1 MREFALLT
9 NLSTF
14 QVQLP
19 INIARSKAQSS
30 KRRAKRNDAGGV
42 ASVAAGPEDGLVAPA
57 EEAPVPSNIPTVACA
72 LPLTLE
78 IFPDGL

>member
-9 NLSTF
+9 NLSTY

-19 INIARSKAQSS
+19 INIARSKAQSL
-30 KRRAKRNDAGGV
+30 KRRAKRKDAGGV
-42 ASVAAGPEDGLVAPA
+42 ASVAAVPEDVQPAPA
-57 EEAPVPSNIPTVACA
+57 EQAPVPTNSPTVACA